1 MNFFIV
7 FLISFFLIVFLPY
20 IYCYIKLK
28 NPKNIFKPLHGNFA
42 KLKNGNLFYEEHKS
56 EKPIGQTV
64 VLVHGFST
72 PSIVWKGIIPFLTSN
87 GFDVLA
93 YDHYGRGYSARPRV
107 DYTKDFYISTLA
119 ELLKHL
125 NIETKIHL
133 VGYSMGGPIV
143 GHFAEK
149 FPSKVASVNLIAPAG
164 YMGETNTSSR
174 FIFKIL
180 SMRVI
185 SHYISIV
192 FPSLMYGG
200 SSSIKLSS
208 YHDSNH
214 VPQEELNS
222 VYKEQMQYEGFT
234 RSLLST
240 AKNFNLFDTKEMYQE
255 LGKLNL
261 KVSVIWGTA
270 DEIVP
275 INGLNLLKRDIPN
288 INFKAIDDGYHD
300 ITYALPTIVGN
311 FLKDQLVKFSLNE

>member
-7 FLISFFLIVFLPY
+7 FLISFFLILFIPY
-20 IYCYIKLK
+20 LYCYLKLK
-28 NPKNIFKPLHGNFA
+28 NPKNIIKPLHGNFA

-125 NIETKIHL
+125 DIKTKVHL

-143 GHFAEK
+143 GHFAGK
-149 FPSKVASVNLIAPAG
+149 FSSKVASINLIAPAG

-174 FIFKIL
+174 LIFKIL
-180 SMRVI
+180 SMRFI

-200 SSSIKLSS
+200 NSSIKLSS
-208 YHDSNH
+208 NHDSNH
-214 VPQEELNS
+214 VSQEELNFI
-222 VYKEQMQYEGFT
+222 YKEQMQYEGFT
-234 RSLLST
+234 RALLST

-275 INGLNLLKRDIPN
+275 INGLNSLKRDIPN
-288 INFKAIDDGYHD
+288 ITFKTIDDGYHD

>member
-7 FLISFFLIVFLPY
+7 FLISFFLILFIPY
-20 IYCYIKLK
+20 LYCYLKLK
-28 NPKNIFKPLHGNFA
+28 NPKNIIKPLHGNFA
-42 KLKNGNLFYEEHKS
+42 KLKNGSLFYEEHKS

-125 NIETKIHL
+125 NIETKVHL

-149 FPSKVASVNLIAPAG
+149 FPSKVASINLIAPAG
-164 YMGETNTSSR
+164 YMGEANTSSR
-174 FIFKIL
+174 LIFKIL
-180 SMRVI
+180 SLRFI

-200 SSSIKLSS
+200 NSSLKLSS
-208 YHDSNH
+208 NHDSNH
-214 VPQEELNS
+214 VSQEELNS
-222 VYKEQMQYEGFT
+222 IYKEQMQYEGFT
-234 RSLLST
+234 RALLST

-275 INGLNLLKRDIPN
+275 INGLNSLKRDIPN
-288 INFKAIDDGYHD
+288 ITSKTIDDGYHD